1 MGGSSRGLTTA
12 LGMLSVREREDFMSK
27 AEMLRLRRRILEVL
41 ELAIAGRAPLR
52 IIEPLGTAAGML
64 EALAD
69 VPRHELVSD
78 TEAKA
83 KKALQAWAL
92 SDAKHAPKAM
102 A

>member
-1 MGGSSRGLTTA
+1 
-12 LGMLSVREREDFMSK
+12 MSK
-27 AEMLRLRRRILEVL
+27 TERVQLRRRVVEVL

-69 VPRHELVSD
+69 VPRHELVEE
-78 TEAKA
+78 TERKA

-92 SDAKHAPKAM
+92 WDARHAPKAM